1 MYNDVYD
8 MCTTESGAVPD
19 EGAAPRT
26 RKKKKLLRASKT
38 SLCKTIEM
46 GNSIAQVNC
55 EPGSNSVTANGWL
68 LQIHADSPPMAGFCM
83 AFGNF
88 CRYNAL
94 GNGKT
99 KKHRKWRIIIV
110 HAIVIGCHN
119 CLHLDQ

>member
-1 MYNDVYD
+1 MMNKQYIKNICIMYNDVYD

-26 RKKKKLLRASKT
+26 RKKKLLRASKT

-83 AFGNF
+83 AFADTMHWEMVKPKN
-88 CRYNAL
+88 RANASSL
-94 GNGKT
+94 FM
-99 KKHRKWRIIIV
+99 RSS
-110 HAIVIGCHN
+110 
-119 CLHLDQ
+119 

>member
-26 RKKKKLLRASKT
+26 RKKQNSCVRQT

-83 AFGNF
+83 AFADTMHWPMVKPKNKE
-88 CRYNAL
+88 
-94 GNGKT
+94 NGASSLFM
-99 KKHRKWRIIIV
+99 RSS
-110 HAIVIGCHN
+110 
-119 CLHLDQ
+119 